1 MDFDRVR
8 TLILGNKM
16 VFKIISSL
24 FHLPIKLY
32 EPNPISNILPSKI
45 IHKKVPPKFRIVKVL
60 RRYKAKKNSNFKG
73 FNRSGLLNFFI

>member
-32 EPNPISNILPSKI
+32 EPNPISNILPSKKL
-45 IHKKVPPKFRIVKVL
+45 HKKVPT
-60 RRYKAKKNSNFKG
+60 
-73 FNRSGLLNFFI
+73 